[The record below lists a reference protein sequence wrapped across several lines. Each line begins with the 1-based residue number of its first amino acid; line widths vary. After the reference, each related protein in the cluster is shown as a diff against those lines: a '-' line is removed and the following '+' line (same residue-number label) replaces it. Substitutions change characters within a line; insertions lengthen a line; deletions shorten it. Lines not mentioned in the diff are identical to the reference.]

1 MMEKLQRFG
10 GAMITPV
17 LLFAFF
23 GIVVGLTTFF
33 KQELIFGS
41 LAAPDSLFFQIMD
54 VIQSGGW
61 TVFNQINLLFAIGL
75 PIGLANKQQ
84 GRAAMESFVIYM
96 VFNYFLN
103 SMLGYWGHNFGV
115 DFSQEPGAGTGLATV
130 AGVKTLDT
138 GMIGALIIAGIA
150 IFLHNRYF
158 DTKLPEWL
166 GTFRGSPVIVAIGFV
181 LMLPVAFAFMIVWPQ
196 VQGVIANLQSFL
208 ANAGYFGV
216 WLFAFLE
223 RLLIPTGMH
232 HLLAMPFQ
240 HDSIVVNGGILN
252 SWVTQLSD
260 FAGSSASL
268 RSLFPEG
275 GFTMYGLSKLFA
287 PIGISAAFI
296 QTARPEKK
304 QEIIGLMI
312 PVALTAIVAGIT
324 EPIEF
329 TFLFIAPQLY
339 LVHSIIAATLVTS
352 VYLAGVSGY
361 MTGGLIEITSY
372 NFLPLSAN
380 HWQNYLIL
388 LVIGLMFSG
397 IWFISFRYMI
407 LKGNLETPG
416 REALDQEAKLMSKK
430 EYREIR
436 QQEKDI
442 KDTDGSFGEDTSED
456 PTSSKEPLGELSKA
470 EGYLLA
476 LGGAENIDAVTNC
489 MTRLRVTVKDPSL
502 VSDESEFKKHGA
514 FGLMKKDKN
523 VQVIDGTS
531 VLYTREEFE
540 ELL

>member
-1 MMEKLQRFG
+1 MMQKLQRFG

-23 GIVVGLTTFF
+23 GIVVGITTFF
-33 KQELIFGS
+33 KQDLIFGA
-41 LAAPDSLFFQIMD
+41 LAHPDNMFYQIMD
-54 VIQSGGW
+54 VIQAGGW

-84 GRAAMESFVIYM
+84 ARAAMESFVLYM
-96 VFNYFLN
+96 VFNYFL
-103 SMLGYWGHNFGV
+103 SAMLGYWGHNFGV
-115 DFSQEPGAGTGLATV
+115 DFSVEAGAGTGLAEV
-130 AGVKTLDT
+130 AGIKTLDT
-138 GMIGALIIAGIA
+138 GMLGALIIAGIA
-150 IFLHNRYF
+150 IFLHNKFF

-166 GTFRGSPVIVAIGFV
+166 GTFRGSPVIVAMGFA
-181 LMLPVAFAFMIVWPQ
+181 LMLPVAFGFMVLWPQ
-196 VQGVIANLQSFL
+196 VQNVIGGLQTFL
-208 ANAGYFGV
+208 ANAGFVGV

-260 FAGSSASL
+260 FATSTDSL
-268 RSLFPEG
+268 RTLFPEG
-275 GFTMYGLSKLFA
+275 GFTMYGLSKIFA

-296 QTARPEKK
+296 TTAKPEKK
-304 QEIIGLMI
+304 QEVIGLMI

-339 LVHSIIAATLVTS
+339 LIHSIIAGTLVTT

-361 MTGGLIEITSY
+361 MTGGLIEMTSY
-372 NFLPLSAN
+372 NFLPLSVN
-380 HWQNYLIL
+380 HWQSYLML
-388 LVIGLMFSG
+388 LVIGLVFSA
-397 IWFISFRYMI
+397 IWYFVFRFMI
-407 LKGNLETPG
+407 LKGDLETPG
-416 REALDQEAKLMSKK
+416 REALDEEAKLISKA
-430 EYREIR
+430 EYKEIR
-436 QQEKDI
+436 QQEKQI
-442 KDTDGSFGEDTSED
+442 KDGEQTFDEDTSDD
-456 PTSSKEPLGELSKA
+456 PTGSLESQGELTKA
-470 EGYLLA
+470 EGYLVA
-476 LGGAENIDAVTNC
+476 LGGKDNIADVTNC

-502 VSDESEFKKHGA
+502 VKDEADFKKHGA
-514 FGLMKKDKN
+514 FGLVKN
-523 VQVIDGTS
+523 EKNIQVIDGTS
-531 VLYTREEFE
+531 VLFTREEFE

>member
-1 MMEKLQRFG
+1 MMQKLQRFG

-33 KQELIFGS
+33 KQDLIFGS
-41 LAAPDSLFFQIMD
+41 LAAPDHMFYQVMD

-75 PIGLANKQQ
+75 PIGLAHKQQ

-103 SMLGYWGHNFGV
+103 GMLGYWGGNFGV
-115 DFSQEPGAGTGLATV
+115 DFSQEAEAGTGLAEV

-150 IFLHNRYF
+150 IYLHNRYF
-158 DTKLPEWL
+158 DAKLPDWL

-181 LMLPVAFAFMIVWPQ
+181 VMLPVALIFMIVWPQ
-196 VQGVIANLQSFL
+196 IQLGIESLQNFL
-208 ANAGYFGV
+208 ANSGLFGV

-252 SWVTQLSD
+252 SWVNQLSD
-260 FAGSSASL
+260 FAASNESL
-268 RSLFPEG
+268 STLFPEG
-275 GFTMYGLSKLFA
+275 GFTMYGLSKIFA

-296 QTARPEKK
+296 QTAKPEKK
-304 QEIIGLMI
+304 QEIIGLMVPI
-312 PVALTAIVAGIT
+312 ALTAIIAGIT

-339 LVHSIIAATLVTS
+339 LVHAIIAGTLITV
-352 VYLAGVSGY
+352 VHLAGISGY
-361 MTGGLIEITSY
+361 MTGGLIEMTSY
-372 NFLPLSAN
+372 NFLPLSVN
-380 HWQNYLIL
+380 HWQSYLLL
-388 LVIGLMFSG
+388 LVIGLAFSG
-397 IWFISFRYMI
+397 IWYVSFRYII
-407 LKGNLETPG
+407 LKRNLETPG
-416 REALDQEAKLMSKK
+416 REALDEEAKLISKDEYHALRK
-430 EYREIR
+430 EEGSFT
-436 QQEKDI
+436 E
-442 KDTDGSFGEDTSED
+442 DTDSD
-456 PTSSKEPLGELSKA
+456 PKASKEPAGALSKA
-470 EGYLLA
+470 AGYLEA
-476 LGGAENIDAVTNC
+476 LGGKENIDNVTNC
-489 MTRLRVTVKDPSL
+489 MTRLRVTVKEPTL
-502 VSDESEFKKHGA
+502 VAEEAEFKKHGA
-514 FGLMKKDKN
+514 FGLMKNEKN
-523 VQVIDGTS
+523 IQIVDGTS